1 MFKQI
6 VSDYSIR
13 GLIRDTHGNR
23 INNVMIQAMD
33 SDQKWYEDR
42 NDDMIGSTWAKED
55 GTFEISFDKAKF
67 KDSQLEFNPEI
78 FLIIRNSFGQIIY
91 TAEPKKETR
100 DTISDSNKTLYFEIT
115 LVSTEEG
122 IPEISSDPYL
132 ANNQRVISAFQK
144 LGDVTEFQLNDI
156 SRLFRLLNT
165 SINAWSLYTTEYTW
179 DTIGYDGPQV
189 PRYPWRIQNHSH
201 KLSWEEGTREL

>member
-1 MFKQI
+1 

-13 GLIRDTHGNR
+13 GLIKDIQGNP
-23 INNVMIQAMD
+23 IHNVMIQAMD

-42 NDDMIGSTWAKED
+42 HDDMIGRTWVDED
-55 GTFEISFDKAKF
+55 GTFEISFDKEKF

-78 FLIIRNSFGQIIY
+78 FLIIRNSLGQIIY
-91 TAEPKKETR
+91 TAQPKKDTR
-100 DTISDSNKTLYFEIT
+100 DTNSDSNKTLYFEIT
-115 LVSTEEG
+115 LVSTEKG

-132 ANNQRVISAFQK
+132 ENNQRVISAFQK

-156 SRLFRLLNT
+156 SRFLRLLNT
-165 SINAWSLYTTEYTW
+165 SINAWSLYTTEYIW

-189 PRYPWRIQNHSH
+189 PRYPWRIKNHSH